1 MLQNIIGKKLVA
13 FSNTRW
19 NIIYLVMKRMIQLK
33 IDINEYLVRLHQ
45 DELRRSK
52 WNQIENFCKFFEP
65 FNRYTDMS
73 SSESKTTISMTIVI
87 FKTLE
92 QHLKSYE
99 KDRLFRDYA
108 KNINKNIK
116 ERFDYI
122 FSFSNEG
129 FDGIYLLSTFLD
141 PRFRILLTNS
151 QKEKAMEVL
160 KEISELFDLNL
171 NNSNNKEP
179 VAKKRRFA
187 ILENISSQ
195 NIQFKTLMKRS
206 QQLH

>member
-1 MLQNIIGKKLVA
+1 M
-13 FSNTRW
+13 T
-19 NIIYLVMKRMIQLK
+19 QL
-33 IDINEYLVRLHQ
+33 
-45 DELRRSK
+45 
-52 WNQIENFCKFFEP
+52 
-65 FNRYTDMS
+65 
-73 SSESKTTISMTIVI
+73 
-87 FKTLE
+87 FK
-92 QHLKSYE
+92 
-99 KDRLFRDYA
+99 DYV

-122 FSFSNEG
+122 FSFSSKE